1 MFEKNRGEWD
11 YIDYRMMLPDK
22 IKTSFLLVG
31 GKGCIH
37 RFLLSRINTRKRTS
51 MVSILVSDDS
61 H

>member
-1 MFEKNRGEWD
+1 
-11 YIDYRMMLPDK
+11 MLPDK

-61 H
+61 LSIAIFDKMI